1 MGSIYLGT
9 SGWRHRQ
16 WEKSFYPDEL
26 DPESQLSYYAIQF
39 GCVEIAESF
48 FRLPERHTFAGWV
61 EHTPEH
67 FRLTVRAPRI
77 ITHYKKLKSCEN
89 QLDTLFTR
97 LRNLGPKI
105 GPVVFQLPPRWR
117 CNLRR
122 LEQFARRLPD
132 ELRYVFEFQDPTWH
146 TRDVYALL
154 EQHGFGLTV
163 PPDAVSGNLLTTT
176 ADIVY
181 LRLSSPKSST
191 TGNHHPQT
199 LRGWAGRAHGWDP
212 QGKGCLCA
220 VRWRGQECGA
230 QECTEDPQVPPQSL
244 KG

>member
-97 LRNLGPKI
+97 LRNLGPKNRS
-105 GPVVFQLPPRWR
+105 GSVPASPEMAL
-117 CNLRR
+117 
-122 LEQFARRLPD
+122 QFTTSGTIRPAPAR
-132 ELRYVFEFQDPTWH
+132 
-146 TRDVYALL
+146 
-154 EQHGFGLTV
+154 
-163 PPDAVSGNLLTTT
+163 
-176 ADIVY
+176 
-181 LRLSSPKSST
+181 
-191 TGNHHPQT
+191 
-199 LRGWAGRAHGWDP
+199 
-212 QGKGCLCA
+212 
-220 VRWRGQECGA
+220 
-230 QECTEDPQVPPQSL
+230 
-244 KG
+244 